1 MKRRFDNNGVFK
13 FSLLKN
19 NFLNDFFLLGNKN
32 LKNNNTYID
41 VLSDKNFNRGYAIN
55 FDSESALPGQVK
67 ATQPALY
74 LYKPDNSLKNTNSL
88 TCFFL
93 RKSKNFNKGRYS
105 RNRQVYRTGVY
116 MCFYINVAALYGLW
130 FYFYKFKFK
139 FSYFWWL
146 FILLPFSF
154 INARALK
161 YNLYL
166 PKEFLLYLYG
176 YVN

>member
-1 MKRRFDNNGVFK
+1 MKNILSYK
-13 FSLLKN
+13 TQSQFS
-19 NFLNDFFLLGNKN
+19 
-32 LKNNNTYID
+32 
-41 VLSDKNFNRGYAIN
+41 SFNI
-55 FDSESALPGQVK
+55 
-67 ATQPALY
+67 
-74 LYKPDNSLKNTNSL
+74 NSLKGLFFLKTPINSIDNNKSDYIKLLSTNSL
-88 TCFFL
+88 TKKSLFRAQGVESQSNVKKADYIYKPENFLKDTTSLNCFFL

-139 FSYFWWL
+139 FSYFWWV

-154 INARALK
+154 VNARALK

-166 PKEFLLYLYG
+166 PKEFVFHLNNYF
-176 YVN
+176 N